1 MLIYYTLSAL
11 AIDKIYQVGNTIY
24 DKLTFLQFTVD
35 ADCNLS

>member
-1 MLIYYTLSAL
+1 MLIYYILSTQTN
-11 AIDKIYQVGNTIY
+11 DKIYLVGNTIF